1 MSKMV
6 TISDLHEWIDKH
18 APDCTERRVLHLALE
33 RLLNFEAGQVPEL
46 KGKLYTS
53 FPPGSREGDSRD

>member
-1 MSKMV
+1 MV

-33 RLLNFEAGQVPEL
+33 RLLNFEAGLVPEL
-46 KGKLYTS
+46 KGKLVTS
-53 FPPGSREGDSRD
+53 LDRQSREEPNP